1 MLYRIWD
8 GLLFLSGG
16 EGFGLPAWEA
26 MCSALPVVYTNYS
39 AHGEFLTRADAGL
52 PVGGILQPE
61 AKTCIWRMVA
71 DVAQAVEA
79 VQKLYFDR
87 ALALR
92 LGENG
97 RSFAGQFAIETQVD
111 AWHRTFGE
119 LAQVAPAG
127 CGSVPDA

>member
-39 AHGEFLTRADAGL
+39 AHGEFLSRADAGL

-71 DVAQAVEA
+71 DVPQAVEA
-79 VQKLYFDR
+79 VRKLYFDR
-87 ALALR
+87 ALARR

-97 RSFAGQFAIETQVD
+97 RSFAEQFAIETQVA

-119 LAQVAPAG
+119 LARFAPAR